1 MDRPRDGQ
9 GPSRTGRKAQ
19 SANFPHLSGG
29 TSMTKRLRALG
40 GGALLLCATAACG
53 GEGAFDAWCNAPGRE
68 VALLLYAAV
77 FGGVGAIVVGWMRMR
92 GLKCW
97 DLRHS
102 AGAPSTWTVV
112 WVFLAI
118 FLVSGLVLS
127 FRLDGAEGCA
137 PEQRGMNTWF
147 LWGGILGG
155 AGLCL
160 AGWVVA
166 NKAYMG
172 RR

>member
-1 MDRPRDGQ
+1 
-9 GPSRTGRKAQ
+9 
-19 SANFPHLSGG
+19 
-29 TSMTKRLRALG
+29 MTKRLRTFG

-68 VALLLYAAV
+68 TALLIYAVV
-77 FGGVGAIVVGWMRMR
+77 FGGVGAIAVWQVRMR
-92 GLKCW
+92 GLKRW

-112 WVFLAI
+112 WVLLAVL
-118 FLVSGLVLS
+118 LVSGLVLS
-127 FRLDGAEGCA
+127 FLFDGADGCA

-147 LWGGILGG
+147 LWGGVLGG
-155 AGLCL
+155 AVLCL

-166 NKAYMG
+166 NKAYAG

>member
-1 MDRPRDGQ
+1 
-9 GPSRTGRKAQ
+9 
-19 SANFPHLSGG
+19 
-29 TSMTKRLRALG
+29 MTKRLRTLG
-40 GGALLLCATAACG
+40 GGALLLCVTAACG

-68 VALLLYAAV
+68 MALLLYAV
-77 FGGVGAIVVGWMRMR
+77 LFGGGGAFVVGWMRMR
-92 GLKCW
+92 GLKHW
-97 DLRHS
+97 DLRLS
-102 AGAPSTWTVV
+102 TSAPSTSTVV
-112 WVFLAI
+112 WVLLAVL
-118 FLVSGLVLS
+118 LVSGLVLS
-127 FRLDGAEGCA
+127 FLLDGAEGCA

>member
-1 MDRPRDGQ
+1 
-9 GPSRTGRKAQ
+9 
-19 SANFPHLSGG
+19 
-29 TSMTKRLRALG
+29 MTKRWRALG

-68 VALLLYAAV
+68 IGLLLYAVVLGGIGAV
-77 FGGVGAIVVGWMRMR
+77 VVWQVRMR
-92 GLKCW
+92 GLKRW
-97 DLRHS
+97 DLRDS
-102 AGAPSTWTVV
+102 ASAPSTWTAV

-118 FLVSGLVLS
+118 FLVAGLVLS
-127 FRLDGAEGCA
+127 LLFDGADGCA

-155 AGLCL
+155 AFLCL

-166 NKAYMG
+166 NKSYAG
-172 RR
+172 RE

>member
-1 MDRPRDGQ
+1 
-9 GPSRTGRKAQ
+9 
-19 SANFPHLSGG
+19 
-29 TSMTKRLRALG
+29 MTKRSCALG

-53 GEGAFDAWCNAPGRE
+53 GEGAFDAWCNAPGSE
-68 VALLLYAAV
+68 MVLLRYAV
-77 FGGVGAIVVGWMRMR
+77 GFGVVGAIVAGWMRMR
-92 GLKCW
+92 GLESW

-102 AGAPSTWTVV
+102 VGAPSTRTVV
-112 WVFLAI
+112 WVVLAI
-118 FLVSGLVLS
+118 VLVSAGLVFS
-127 FRLDGAEGCA
+127 FLLDGADGCA

-147 LWGGILGG
+147 LWGGILVG

-166 NKAYMG
+166 NKAYAG

>member
-1 MDRPRDGQ
+1 
-9 GPSRTGRKAQ
+9 
-19 SANFPHLSGG
+19 
-29 TSMTKRLRALG
+29 MTKRLRTFG

-68 VALLLYAAV
+68 WWLLGYAGV
-77 FGGVGAIVVGWMRMR
+77 FGVIGAFCVSQVRMR
-92 GLKCW
+92 GLKRW

-112 WVFLAI
+112 WVFLAVL
-118 FLVSGLVLS
+118 LVSGLVLS
-127 FRLDGAEGCA
+127 FLFDGADGCA

-147 LWGGILGG
+147 LWGGVLGG
-155 AGLCL
+155 AVLCL

-166 NKAYMG
+166 NFRYT
-172 RR
+172 RRR

>member
-1 MDRPRDGQ
+1 
-9 GPSRTGRKAQ
+9 
-19 SANFPHLSGG
+19 
-29 TSMTKRLRALG
+29 MTKRLRALG
-40 GGALLLCATAACG
+40 VGALLLCATAACG

-68 VALLLYAAV
+68 VALLIYAAV
-77 FGGVGAIVVGWMRMR
+77 FGGVGAIVVWQVRMR
-92 GLKCW
+92 SLKGW
-97 DLRHS
+97 DLRRS
-102 AGAPSTWTVV
+102 ASAPSTWTVV

-118 FLVSGLVLS
+118 FLVSGLVFS
-127 FRLDGAEGCA
+127 FLLDGADGCA

-147 LWGGILGG
+147 LWWGILGG

-166 NKAYMG
+166 NKAYAG